1 MNESIVADSELRFY
15 RLIPPSM
22 FSIPISPKKSPA
34 PICFSTSPESL
45 HIDEFA
51 FVVEKYRS
59 RQSFVPASQIY
70 HNNKKKCGRRVRPT
84 RYAPPAC
91 NDTGTALGQDG
102 SDWSRTLRPWPLTW
116 EVTHGACGWC
126 RSSPSIRIPS
136 LKFVGLAV
144 RKIWRTMCMSINGS
158 GDLDLWTFDLE
169 TGMRV
174 AWKVRTFLPIWAR

>member
-102 SDWSRTLRPWPLTW
+102 SDWSRYLATL
-116 EVTHGACGWC
+116 
-126 RSSPSIRIPS
+126 
-136 LKFVGLAV
+136 
-144 RKIWRTMCMSINGS
+144 
-158 GDLDLWTFDLE
+158 TFDLR
-169 TGMRV
+169 GHSWRLWLMQVV
-174 AWKVRTFLPIWAR
+174 AFHPYTKFEVRRPCRSEDMAHDVYEH